1 VAPAGLI
8 PAAPTPESPSAPQPD
23 VDLALDERD
32 VPRAILEDPPPIAL
46 RQTPP
51 LRGHGDRDEPR
62 AGRLR
67 AAVGVND
74 RLGAVP
80 RAATARWRLAQALAR
95 RGAPGDA
102 RRADGLLAAAAAA
115 AEALGMRAFAGEIGL
130 TRAATA

>member
-1 VAPAGLI
+1 MAPAGLI
-8 PAAPTPESPSAPQPD
+8 PAAPTPERPSAPQPD

-51 LRGHGDRDEPR
+51 LRGLGDRDEPR

-74 RLGAVP
+74 HLGAVP

>member
-1 VAPAGLI
+1 
-8 PAAPTPESPSAPQPD
+8 
-23 VDLALDERD
+23 
-32 VPRAILEDPPPIAL
+32 
-46 RQTPP
+46 
-51 LRGHGDRDEPR
+51 
-62 AGRLR
+62 
-67 AAVGVND
+67 
-74 RLGAVP
+74 VP